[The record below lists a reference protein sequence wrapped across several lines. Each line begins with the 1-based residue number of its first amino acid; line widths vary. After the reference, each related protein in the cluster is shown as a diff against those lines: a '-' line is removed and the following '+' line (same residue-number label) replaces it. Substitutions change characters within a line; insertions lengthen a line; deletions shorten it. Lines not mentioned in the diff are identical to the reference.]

1 MPVSGYL
8 LFFISQ
14 GGSAAGNNPARES
27 GLSLNTRYYLMLFV
41 MALKILCLHVAED
54 QASYRYRVEQFLPF
68 WEEYGIEMH
77 TVRITGKS
85 YPEKLRL
92 ALGSK
97 KYDYVWLQRKLLALF
112 FITLIARRSRL
123 LYDYDD
129 ALYARESYIDG
140 LPKKPTKPGS
150 KQSISRLNSLL
161 KRTSM
166 VFAGSDA
173 LVNYARQFNP
183 DGTFLVPTAFSKV
196 PELPVRVSCSDD
208 RVTFGWIGNNLNLF
222 FLSLIDDAASSLQAR
237 YPAVRFSVMSGK
249 PPEGLKTCWNFV
261 SWSKEAEVEWLES
274 IDIGMMPLVDDEWS
288 RGKCAFKLLQYMA
301 HGKPV
306 IASAVGANRAAVI
319 DGVSGYLA
327 SSSAE
332 WLAAFE
338 SLVTSPDRRRAMG
351 KESCKHFLQTYERQ
365 KVQEQMADLLH
376 RHFNQTQQ
384 H

>member
-1 MPVSGYL
+1 MG
-8 LFFISQ
+8 I
-14 GGSAAGNNPARES
+14 
-27 GLSLNTRYYLMLFV
+27 
-41 MALKILCLHVAED
+41 KILCLHVARD

-68 WEEYGIEMH
+68 WDEYGIEMH
-77 TVRITGKS
+77 PVSITGKS
-85 YPEKLRL
+85 YPAKLRL
-92 ALGSK
+92 ALESK
-97 KYDYVWLQRKLLALF
+97 QYDYVWLQRKPLSLF
-112 FITLIARRSRL
+112 FIALIAGRSRL

-140 LPKKPTKPGS
+140 LPNKPIQPGS

-161 KRTSM
+161 KRTSL

-183 DGTFLVPTAFSKV
+183 DGTFLVPTAFSQVPAV
-196 PELPVRVSCSDD
+196 PESASSPCDT
-208 RVTFGWIGNNLNLF
+208 VTFGWIGHNLNLF

-249 PPEGLKTCWNFV
+249 PPEGLKTRWDFV
-261 SWSKEAEVEWLES
+261 PWSKEAEPDWLNS
-274 IDIGMMPLVDDEWS
+274 IDIGLMPLVDDEWS

-301 HGKPV
+301 HRKPV

-327 SSSAE
+327 STSAE

-338 SLVTSPDRRRAMG
+338 SLVSSPARRLAMG
-351 KESCKHFLQTYERQ
+351 EESRNHFLQGYERQ
-365 KVQEQMADLLH
+365 NVQERMADLLH
-376 RHFNQTQQ
+376 RHFNQTRQS
-384 H
+384 

>member
-1 MPVSGYL
+1 
-8 LFFISQ
+8 
-14 GGSAAGNNPARES
+14 
-27 GLSLNTRYYLMLFV
+27 
-41 MALKILCLHVAED
+41 MAIKILCLHIAQD
-54 QASYRYRVEQFLPF
+54 QASYRYRVEQFLPY

-77 TVRITGKS
+77 PVCITGKNYS
-85 YPEKLRL
+85 EKLRL

-97 KYDYVWLQRKLLALF
+97 EYDYVWLQRKPLSVLF
-112 FITLIARRSRL
+112 VALIASRSQL

-140 LPKKPTKPGS
+140 LPKKPIQPGS

-161 KRTSM
+161 KRTSL

-183 DGTFLVPTAFSKV
+183 DSTFLVPTAFRKV
-196 PELPVRVSCSDD
+196 PALPEDASCTGEG
-208 RVTFGWIGNNLNLF
+208 VTFGWIGHNLNLF
-222 FLSLIDDAASSLQAR
+222 FLTLIDDAASALQAR

-249 PPEGLKTCWNFV
+249 PPEGLKTRWDFV
-261 SWSKEAEVEWLES
+261 PWSNEAEAGWLNS
-274 IDIGMMPLVDDEWS
+274 IDIGLMPLVDDEWS

-301 HGKPV
+301 YGKPV
-306 IASAVGANRAAVI
+306 IASAVGANSAAVI

-338 SLVTSPDRRRAMG
+338 SLVTSPERRRAMG
-351 KESCKHFLQTYERQ
+351 DESRKHFLQNYERQ
-365 KVQEQMADLLH
+365 KVQEQMVELLH
-376 RHFNQTQQ
+376 RHFHKTRRV
-384 H
+384 